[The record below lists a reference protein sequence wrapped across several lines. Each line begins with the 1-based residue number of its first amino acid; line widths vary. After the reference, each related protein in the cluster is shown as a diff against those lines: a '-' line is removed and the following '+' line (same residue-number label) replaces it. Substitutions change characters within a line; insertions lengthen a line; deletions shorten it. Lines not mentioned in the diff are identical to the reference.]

1 MSSTEWLQRAPEP
14 AVDLT
19 GGWWATPGQIA
30 DLTRL
35 RHALAALVARS
46 RPVADETDLDQ
57 LLLVFEEL
65 ASNGLRHGR
74 PPVRVV
80 VVGIVTGWLLDVSDA
95 AADSPPVPGHHRD
108 PATGGMGQSLVAVL
122 SAAHGW
128 MVDGGRKH
136 IWARVDAG
144 SSAPGSGTTVIPAP
158 RIPA

>member
-14 AVDLT
+14 TVDLA
-19 GGWWATPGQIA
+19 GGWSATPCMTA

-35 RHALAALVARS
+35 RHSLAALVERS
-46 RPVADETDLDQ
+46 RPVADTTDLDQ

-65 ASNGLRHGR
+65 ASNGLRHGQ

-80 VVGIVTGWLLDVSDA
+80 VVAIPTGWLLDVSDA
-95 AADSPPVPGHHRD
+95 AVESPPVPAHHRD
-108 PATGGMGQSLVAVL
+108 PATGGMGLSLVAVL
-122 SAAHGW
+122 SGAHGW

-144 SSAPGSGTTVIPAP
+144 SSAPESGPAVILAP